1 LNKIIEL
8 DQQLFH
14 YINTTMTDPFWNKI
28 APVLTDLHKQ
38 PLVMTAVFPLALA
51 IWFWYQRGRAVKT
64 LFLIILSV
72 GMSDALCY
80 RVIKP
85 MVNRARPMDA
95 GIEVQLRTTPHS
107 GKSFPSNHAAN
118 NFSAATIL
126 SIVYPEA
133 RLIFFLAA
141 TVVALSRVYVGVH
154 FPLDVFAGAI
164 IGMIIALLVME
175 FFGDRW
181 IGRQK
186 ESRRR
191 KPWRDAMTTPRKK
204 KRYEGF

>member
-1 LNKIIEL
+1 MNQIIEL

-14 YINTTMTDPFWNKI
+14 YINTTMTNPFWNKI
-28 APVLTDLHKQ
+28 APILTDLHKQ
-38 PLVMTAVFPLALA
+38 PYVMTVAFPLLLA
-51 IWFWYQRGRAVKT
+51 MWLWFQRGKAVKT

-72 GMSDALCY
+72 AISDAVCY

-107 GKSFPSNHAAN
+107 GKSFPSNHASN
-118 NFSAATIL
+118 NFAAATIL

-133 RLIFFLAA
+133 KLLFLLIAS
-141 TVVALSRVYVGVH
+141 VVALSRVYVGVH

-181 IGRQK
+181 IGRPK
-186 ESRRR
+186 KNSSRR
-191 KPWRDAMTTPRKK
+191 PWRDAMITPRKK